1 MIGASLAGTGN
12 YSYSYPVGTGQ
23 KQGKYYKNLKIVGLI
38 KGDKSL
44 KLRFSLALATL
55 LLFPGFE
62 LPSVLC
68 QESSLSY
75 QALQKVYQS
84 YLLGD
89 SEAGKGHYQSAINA
103 LNKAAASDPTRYS
116 GPIHCRLAECYRQ
129 LKDNARAAA
138 EARKCL
144 ALDPGY
150 DEAYYELGLIAWQ
163 AKRYED
169 CIRHLEK
176 YIAVSKDSA
185 SKAAA
190 RQFLDEVYVFSKF
203 KSANDHISGGRYAQ
217 AVREL
222 DQVVKYDPSRY
233 SAAVHKSLAYALGRM
248 GSPERAIKEGQK
260 ALALD
265 PSDKATVYNTVI
277 AYQDIAD
284 FDAAITWLNRYL
296 TMETDSER
304 RRSAAT
310 FLVELKEDRKQ
321 YNNSN
326 NKKAD
331 YMAQMGGSHWAVS
344 AFPLKVFIHPGSGVK
359 GYRKEYDNYILDAFD
374 TWCRD
379 SGQKLSY
386 ELVDDPEKA
395 NLTVRFQGTELK
407 GIARADHRLKA
418 GLTNLRYN
426 QAREIQKA
434 DIYILT
440 VQAFALDQPVEK
452 GVCASVCMHEVGH
465 ALGLGHS
472 TYIYDVM
479 YFRSSS
485 KQTGRPT
492 TRDRATIARL
502 YASYPVLAEFKPR
515 AKPVGSGEK
524 ITYLP
529 PPTFLPPARPK
540 TDKVLPPTFLPPPKK
555 RKVSAPVFTPPPR
568 SSTPQRPTFLPPPRK
583 EKSESK
589 QRPPIFLPP
598 PVRSSK

>member
-1 MIGASLAGTGN
+1 MN
-12 YSYSYPVGTGQ
+12 YSYSYPVRPGQ

-38 KGDKSL
+38 KGVRSL
-44 KLRFSLALATL
+44 RIRFPIVLATL
-55 LLFPGFE
+55 LLFPGFA
-62 LPSVLC
+62 PPTVYC
-68 QESSLSY
+68 QESSLGY
-75 QALQKVYQS
+75 QALQKVYQA

-89 SEAGKGHYQSAINA
+89 SEAGKGNYQSAINA

-116 GPIHCRLAECYRQ
+116 GSIHCRLAECYRQ
-129 LKDNARAAA
+129 LKDNGRAAA
-138 EARKCL
+138 EARKAL
-144 ALDPGY
+144 SLDPGY

-163 AKRYED
+163 AKHYED
-169 CIRHLEK
+169 CIKYLEK

-190 RQFLDEVYVFSKF
+190 RRFLDEVHVFSKF
-203 KSANDHISGGRYAQ
+203 KSANDHITGGRYDQ
-217 AVREL
+217 AVKEL
-222 DQVVKYDPSRY
+222 DQVVKYDPSPY
-233 SAAVHKSLAYALGRM
+233 SAAVHRSLAYALVRM
-248 GSPERAIKEGQK
+248 GRPERAIKEGQK
-260 ALALD
+260 TLALD

-284 FDAAITWLNRYL
+284 FDAAINWLNRYL
-296 TMETDSER
+296 TMEDDSER

-310 FLVELKEDRKQ
+310 FLGELKEDRKQ
-321 YNNSN
+321 YNNAD
-326 NKKAD
+326 NKKPD
-331 YMAQMGGSHWAVS
+331 YMAQMGGSHWAAS
-344 AFPLKVFIHPGSGVK
+344 AFPLKVFIYSGSGVK
-359 GYRKEYDNYILDAFD
+359 GYRKEYDNYVLDAFD

-386 ELVDDPEKA
+386 EMVDAPQKA
-395 NLTVRFQGTELK
+395 NLTVRFQGTELA

-426 QAREIQKA
+426 QANEIQKA

-472 TYIYDVM
+472 TLIYDVM

-492 TRDRATIARL
+492 ARDRATIARL
-502 YASYPVLAEFKPR
+502 YASYPVLAGFKPQ
-515 AKPVGSGEK
+515 AKPVGKGEK

-529 PPTFLPPARPK
+529 PPTFLPPTRPR
-540 TDKVLPPTFLPPPKK
+540 TDKILPPTFLPPPKR
-555 RKVSAPVFTPPPR
+555 RKVSPPVFMPPPR
-568 SSTPQRPTFLPPPRK
+568 SNTPQRPTFLPPSKKK
-583 EKSESK
+583 ESELK
-589 QRPPIFLPP
+589 RRPQVPVFLPP